1 MMINRLSDLWTKT
14 SALFPD
20 INPYDV
26 RIMPYGDYTVTVGE
40 EEEQVPGSY
49 PWTITL
55 ANDSYLLNNNIFIR
69 QWVVVDS
76 EIDSWLERF
85 REKFSQEVTDYN
97 NEYLELLMD
106 ENID

>member
-14 SALFPD
+14 SDLFPD

-26 RIMPYGDYTVTVGE
+26 RIMPYGDYTATAGE
-40 EEEQVPGSY
+40 EDQVPGSY

-85 REKFSQEVTDYN
+85 REKFSQEITDYN